1 MAMCPINKVKIN
13 IMKKISEYTKD
24 KNLNQIMDEIVE
36 KEMDKTFNEG
46 IDFDPETKTVAFNS
60 SHENYVDISIDNNP
74 TIDGEIVPGVQVWSI
89 FKRKKGETREEGNPL
104 VYAFKGEGWTFR
116 SEEDREAIEKQFDLI
131 SSKFVSMYQKE
142 ITVLIPSGNELNKH
156 IADIVLSKSENGEF
170 IEGVVCKLT
179 TEEVNDIVLDFNS
192 KFREH
197 YKDNFNSAYYRLDRF
212 LDQMD
217 IQLKGTFSRHLI
229 KDPEMRDVLD
239 FTLKVSEDIYAE
251 FANKINGQNIL
262 IIDDTIGSGQSIKAA
277 CRIMT
282 ESYAPKSIT
291 VLTLSSGLN

>member
-1 MAMCPINKVKIN
+1 MCSINKVKIN
-13 IMKKISEYTKD
+13 NMKKISEYTKD

-46 IDFDPETKTVAFNS
+46 VDFDPETKTVAYNS
-60 SHENYVDISIDNNP
+60 SHENYVDISIENNP
-74 TIDGEIVPGVQVWSI
+74 TIDGEIVLGVQVWSM
-89 FKRKKGETREEGNPL
+89 FKRKKDETPEDGNPL
-104 VYAFKGEGWTFR
+104 VYALKGEGWTFR

-131 SSKFVSMYQKE
+131 ASKFVSMFQKG
-142 ITVLIPSGNELNKH
+142 ITLLIPSGNELNKH
-156 IADIVLSKSENGEF
+156 IADVVLSKSENGKL
-170 IEGVVCKLT
+170 IEGVICKLT

-197 YKDNFNSAYYRLDRF
+197 YKDNFNSAYYRLDRY

-217 IQLKGTFSRHLI
+217 KELKGTFSRHLI

-262 IIDDTIGSGQSIKAA
+262 IIDDTIGSGQSIKVA
-277 CRIMT
+277 CRIMM

-291 VLTLSSGLN
+291 VLTLSSELN

>member
-1 MAMCPINKVKIN
+1 
-13 IMKKISEYTKD
+13 MKKLSEYTTD
-24 KNLNQIMDEIVE
+24 KNFNQIMNENVE

-46 IDFDPETKTVAFNS
+46 IDFDPETKTVAYNS

-89 FKRKKGETREEGNPL
+89 FKRKKGETREDGNPL
-104 VYAFKGEGWTFR
+104 VYALKGEGWTFR

-131 SSKFVSMYQKE
+131 ASKFVSMYQKG

-192 KFREH
+192 EFREY
-197 YKDNFNSAYYRLDRF
+197 YKASFNSAYYRLDRY

-217 IQLKGTFSRHLI
+217 KELKGTFSRHLI
-229 KDPEMRDVLD
+229 KDLEMRDVLD

-262 IIDDTIGSGQSIKAA
+262 IIDDTIGSGQSIKEA
-277 CRIMT
+277 CRIMM

>member
-1 MAMCPINKVKIN
+1 MCPINKVKIN
-13 IMKKISEYTKD
+13 IMKKLSEYTTD
-24 KNLNQIMDEIVE
+24 KNLTQIMNENVE
-36 KEMDKTFNEG
+36 KEMDIPFNEG
-46 IDFDPETKTVAFNS
+46 IDFDPDTKTVAYNS
-60 SHENYVDISIDNNP
+60 SHENYIDISIDKNP

-89 FKRKKGETREEGNPL
+89 FKRKKGETREDGKPL
-104 VYAFKGEGWTFR
+104 AYALKGEGWTFR

-131 SSKFVSMYQKE
+131 ASKFVSMYQKG
-142 ITVLIPSGNELNKH
+142 ITVIIPSGNELNKH

-262 IIDDTIGSGQSIKAA
+262 IIDDTIGSGQSIKEP
-277 CRIMT
+277 CRIMM

>member
-1 MAMCPINKVKIN
+1 
-13 IMKKISEYTKD
+13 MKKISEYTKE
-24 KNLNQIMDEIVE
+24 KNLNQIMNENVE

-89 FKRKKGETREEGNPL
+89 FKRKKGETREDGNPL
-104 VYAFKGEGWTFR
+104 AYALKGEGWTFR

-131 SSKFVSMYQKE
+131 VSKFVSMYQKG
-142 ITVLIPSGNELNKH
+142 ITVIIPSGNELNKH

-192 KFREH
+192 KFRKY
-197 YKDNFNSAYYRLDRF
+197 YKASFNSAYYRLDRY

-217 IQLKGTFSRHLI
+217 KELKGTFSRHLI

-262 IIDDTIGSGQSIKAA
+262 IIDDTIGGGQSIKAA
-277 CRIMT
+277 CRIMM

>member
-1 MAMCPINKVKIN
+1 MCPINKEKIN
-13 IMKKISEYTKD
+13 IMKKLSEYTKD
-24 KNLNQIMDEIVE
+24 KNLNQTIDEIVK

-46 IDFDPETKTVAFNS
+46 IDFDPDTKTVAYNS
-60 SHENYVDISIDNNP
+60 SHENYVDISIGNNP

-89 FKRKKGETREEGNPL
+89 FKRKKGETRDDGNPL
-104 VYAFKGEGWTFR
+104 AYAFKGEGWTFR
-116 SEEDREAIEKQFDLI
+116 SEEDREAIENQFDLI
-131 SSKFVSMYQKE
+131 ASKFVRMYQKG
-142 ITVLIPSGNELNKH
+142 ITVLIPSGNELNNH

-170 IEGVVCKLT
+170 IEGVICKLT

-192 KFREH
+192 KFREY
-197 YKDNFNSAYYRLDRF
+197 YKASFNSAYYRLDRY

-217 IQLKGTFSRHLI
+217 KELKGTFSRHLI
-229 KDPEMRDVLD
+229 KDPEMRNVLD

-262 IIDDTIGSGQSIKAA
+262 IIDDTIGGGQSIKAA
-277 CRIMT
+277 CRIMM

-291 VLTLSSGLN
+291 ILTLSSGLN

>member
-1 MAMCPINKVKIN
+1 
-13 IMKKISEYTKD
+13 MKKITEYTKD
-24 KNLNQIMDEIVE
+24 NNLNQIMDEIVE
-36 KEMDKTFNEG
+36 KEIETTFNEG
-46 IDFDPETKTVAFNS
+46 IDFDTETKTVAYNS
-60 SHENYVDISIDNNP
+60 SHENYVDISIENNP
-74 TIDGEIVPGVQVWSI
+74 AIDGEIVPGVQVWSI
-89 FKRKKGETREEGNPL
+89 FKRKKGETQEDGNPL
-104 VYAFKGEGWTFR
+104 VCALNGEGWTFR
-116 SEEDREAIEKQFDLI
+116 SEEDREAIEKQLDLI
-131 SSKFVSMYQKE
+131 ASKFVSMYQKG
-142 ITVLIPSGNELNKH
+142 ITVLIPIGNEFNKH
-156 IADIVLSKSENGEF
+156 IADVVLSKSENGEL
-170 IEGVVCKLT
+170 IEGVICKLT

-217 IQLKGTFSRHLI
+217 KQLKGTFSRHLI

-262 IIDDTIGSGQSIKAA
+262 IIDDTIGSGQSIKEA
-277 CRIMT
+277 CRIMM

-291 VLTLSSGLN
+291 LLTFSSKLN

>member
-1 MAMCPINKVKIN
+1 
-13 IMKKISEYTKD
+13 MKKLIEYTKD

-46 IDFDPETKTVAFNS
+46 IDFDPETKTVAYNS
-60 SHENYVDISIDNNP
+60 SHENYIDISIENNP
-74 TIDGEIVPGVQVWSI
+74 TIDGEIVPGVQVWSM
-89 FKRKKGETREEGNPL
+89 FKRKKGETQEDGNPL
-104 VYAFKGEGWTFR
+104 VCALNGEGWTFR
-116 SEEDREAIEKQFDLI
+116 SEEYREAIEKQLDLI
-131 SSKFVSMYQKE
+131 ASKFVSMYQKG
-142 ITVLIPSGNELNKH
+142 ITVLIPIGNEFNKH
-156 IADIVLSKSENGEF
+156 IADVVLSKSENGEL
-170 IEGVVCKLT
+170 IEGVICKLT

-217 IQLKGTFSRHLI
+217 KQLKGTFSRHLI

-239 FTLKVSEDIYAE
+239 FTLTVSEDIYAE

-262 IIDDTIGSGQSIKAA
+262 IIDDTIGSGQSIKDA
-277 CRIMT
+277 CQIML

-291 VLTLSSGLN
+291 VLTLSSKLN